1 MQVRA
6 PSITSGSLEAAN
18 DTLVAALSISVY
30 DYVLTLPA
38 EYRFY
43 RAFYRNNY
51 RLSTNLV
58 LFVLIRYVSIL
69 VLVLGAIG
77 YWSTFSPDS
86 CRRFYLLP
94 ISARVIQSMVSQ
106 AILGWRTYCISRKNS
121 SVGIVL
127 LSNYIIAAVVG
138 NTPYLCGSSLI
149 HVLSFNGLRVYI
161 VVFM

>member
-1 MQVRA
+1 MILDPPVKRARKHHSRCDIMQVRA
-6 PSITSGSLEAAN
+6 PPFTSGSVEVAN
-18 DTLVAALSISVY
+18 DTLVAAVSISVY

-77 YWSTFSPDS
+77 FWSTFSPDS

-94 ISARVIQSMVSQ
+94 ISARVHGITSDTWL
-106 AILGWRTYCISRKNS
+106 ANILHFPQEFDRWYC
-121 SVGIVL
+121 V
-127 LSNYIIAAVVG
+127 A
-138 NTPYLCGSSLI
+138 
-149 HVLSFNGLRVYI
+149 F
-161 VVFM
+161 